1 MPSLIIDHEQGFAHE
16 RGFAQRIA
24 RLRRGD
30 HLCLLPEDDAERIAA
45 VVPFLERG
53 LASAERCLYIADHH
67 DCATA
72 EESLARAGVAVG
84 REKERGAL
92 VCLTASETY
101 LRGGRFEPRAMVD
114 LLRQAE
120 QQALDDGF
128 AGLRLAA
135 EMSWAGDAAPGSDDP
150 DPAARQAL
158 TDFEALLNRFLRGS
172 RTIALCQYAR
182 RRFAPETLQQALRT
196 HPLAVIGEQVCPNS
210 FYEPPEMVL
219 GRPTP
224 AERVAWMSGH
234 LQRTRASEQELED
247 LTRNLAQQRMALERA
262 DRSKEEFLA
271 MLAHELR
278 NPLATIS
285 SALQVMRIKGH
296 GDETWKRAI
305 EAAQRQVQ
313 HQASLV
319 DDLLEAARV
328 TRGEVELRWE
338 TIDLAALVR
347 EVVEPCREALR
358 QAGLALSLRL
368 ADEFLPVRGDR
379 ARLGQALSN
388 LLQNAIKFTARG
400 GSIEI
405 ELARSAGGRRG
416 IVTVRDSGAG
426 IAPELLPHVFE
437 VFTQADHSLDR
448 SKGGLGVGLAV
459 VKGLVELHG
468 GEVQA
473 ASRGEGRGAEF
484 SLLLP
489 LDEVRL
495 QASREAQH
503 EPHVAGRRI
512 LVVEDNPDAG
522 ATLRDFL
529 ELYGFEVELASN
541 GRAGIEAA
549 RQFHPEVV
557 LCDLGLPEIDGFEV
571 AARLRRD
578 PATASARLIAVTG
591 YGREED
597 RRKSKAAGFDLHL
610 TKPVD
615 PVQLRQMLQRGAA

>member
-1 MPSLIIDHEQGFAHE
+1 MVGE
-16 RGFAQRIA
+16 FAQRIA

-30 HLCLLPEDDAERIAA
+30 HLCLLPEDAAEQAA
-45 VVPFLERG
+45 TVVPFLERG
-53 LASAERCLYIADHH
+53 LASGERCLYIADHH
-67 DCATA
+67 DCGAA
-72 EESLARAGVAVG
+72 EEALDRAGVAVG
-84 REKERGAL
+84 QEKERGAL
-92 VCLTASETY
+92 VCLTARETY
-101 LRGGRFEPRAMVD
+101 LRGGRFEPGAMVD

-128 AGLRLAA
+128 VGLRLAA
-135 EMSWAGDAAPGSDDP
+135 EMSWAADLPAGSPGADAATCE
-150 DPAARQAL
+150 AL

-172 RTIALCQYAR
+172 HTIALCQYGR
-182 RRFAPETLQQALRT
+182 RRFAPETLQQVLRT

-224 AERVAWMSGH
+224 AERVEWMSAH
-234 LQRTRASEQELED
+234 LQRARSSAQELEE
-247 LTRNLAQQRMALERA
+247 LSRSFSRQRAALERA

-285 SALQVMRIKGH
+285 SALQVMRQKGH

-319 DDLLEAARV
+319 DHLLEASRV

-347 EVVEPCREALR
+347 AAVEPCREALR
-358 QAGLALSLRL
+358 QAGLTLSLRL
-368 ADEFLPVRGDR
+368 GDEPLTVRGDR
-379 ARLGQALSN
+379 GRLCQAVSN
-388 LLQNAIKFTARG
+388 LLQNAIKFTGPG
-400 GSIEI
+400 GTVEV
-405 ELARSAGGRRG
+405 ELARSAGGGRG
-416 IVTVRDSGAG
+416 IVRVRDSGAG

-437 VFTQADHSLDR
+437 VFTQADHSMDR

-473 ASRGEGRGAEF
+473 ASRGEGQGAEIT
-484 SLLLP
+484 LLLP
-489 LDEVRL
+489 LDEARTQPAPAAGE
-495 QASREAQH
+495 QAGQ
-503 EPHVAGRRI
+503 EPGRRI

-522 ATLRDFL
+522 ATLRDYL
-529 ELYGFEVELASN
+529 ELSGFEVELAST
-541 GRAGIEAA
+541 GRAGVEAA

-557 LCDLGLPEIDGFEV
+557 LCDLGLPELDGFEV
-571 AARLRRD
+571 AARAAARPRD
-578 PATASARLIAVTG
+578 RLGAR
-591 YGREED
+591 
-597 RRKSKAAGFDLHL
+597 
-610 TKPVD
+610 
-615 PVQLRQMLQRGAA
+615 